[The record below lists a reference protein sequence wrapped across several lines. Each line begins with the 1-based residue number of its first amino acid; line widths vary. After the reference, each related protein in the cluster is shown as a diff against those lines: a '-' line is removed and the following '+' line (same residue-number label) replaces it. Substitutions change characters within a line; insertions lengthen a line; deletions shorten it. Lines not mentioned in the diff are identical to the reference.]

1 MGTVYAIPR
10 KNFPAGW
17 DGEESFSDIRFFR
30 EVKPHAI
37 SIPVDL
43 DDPKN
48 EDMLY
53 VDRPN
58 DDYVPLTLREWANN
72 RGEGEKDYLF
82 ILPRDPS
89 DQDRT
94 SNEWPKELYD
104 TFSSWPNA
112 YLYCIEVA
120 MLKSRSRMAR
130 EEWEKISARLARL
143 IEVDGI

>member
-1 MGTVYAIPR
+1 MDTVYAIPR

-30 EVKPHAI
+30 EVKPFTI

-53 VDRPN
+53 VDRP
-58 DDYVPLTLREWANN
+58 DDAYVPFTLRKWAAN
-72 RGEGEKDYLF
+72 RGESEEDYLF

-89 DQDRT
+89 DQDCI
-94 SNEWPKELYD
+94 SSEWPKKLYD

-112 YLYCIEVA
+112 YLYCIEVD
-120 MLKSRSRMAR
+120 MLKSHIRLAGDFRA
-130 EEWEKISARLARL
+130 SARLARL

>member
-1 MGTVYAIPR
+1 MDMIYAIPR
-10 KNFPAGW
+10 NNFPAGW

-30 EVKPHAI
+30 EVKPFAI

-53 VDRPN
+53 VDFEEGHC
-58 DDYVPLTLREWANN
+58 PLTLKEWAAS
-72 RGEGEKDYLF
+72 RGESEEDYLF
-82 ILPRDPS
+82 ILPRDTS
-89 DQDRT
+89 DQEST
-94 SNEWPKELYD
+94 STEWPKELYN

-112 YLYCIEVA
+112 YNYCIEVA
-120 MLKSRSRMAR
+120 MLKARSRRAQ
-130 EEWEKISARLARL
+130 EEWEKVSARLARL